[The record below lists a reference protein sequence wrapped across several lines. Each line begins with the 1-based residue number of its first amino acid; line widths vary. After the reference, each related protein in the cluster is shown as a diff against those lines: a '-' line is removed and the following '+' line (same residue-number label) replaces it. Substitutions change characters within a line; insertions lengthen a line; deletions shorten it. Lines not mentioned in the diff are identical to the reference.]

1 MPTPVAALEF
11 RKDGVSCYNYG
22 IHVLQQPILATSSER
37 VSYVSI
43 PGRSGSLTLLEDDND
58 WIADD
63 ISMSAMCV
71 VDDNNDDRFNTIAKW
86 LTGSTSKWEFASYP
100 DGYFVGRASGQFS
113 MSKVVRGNEHMT
125 FSLSLQCRPF
135 FYFNSGDTAVEINTG
150 STHRFNNPG
159 NIGSAP
165 LIKVYG
171 TGACTLMCG
180 NSTMLINDA
189 TSSSGFITI
198 DCEGELAYTGDPD
211 DQANYPL
218 SPASGRLSGD
228 WLRIPSGQSDFV
240 FSGENIT
247 KVAVTPRW
255 RNR

>member
-1 MPTPVAALEF
+1 MPTALSALEF
-11 RKDGVSCYNYG
+11 RKDGVSCFTYG
-22 IHVLQQPILATSSER
+22 ISVLQQPVLAASSER

-43 PGRSGSLTLLEDDND
+43 PGHSGSLTLLEDDND

-63 ISMSAMCV
+63 ISISAMCV
-71 VDDNNDDRFNTIAKW
+71 VDDNNDDRFNRIVSW
-86 LTGSTSKWEFASYP
+86 LTGTTSKWEFASYP
-100 DGYFVGRASGQFS
+100 NGYFIGRESGQFG

-125 FSLSLQCRPF
+125 FPLSLQCRPF
-135 FYFNSGDTAVEINTG
+135 FYFTSGDTAVEITSG
-150 STHRFNNPG
+150 QTYRFNNPG
-159 NIGSAP
+159 NLRSAP

-189 TSSSGFITI
+189 TSSSGFLTI
-198 DCEGELAYTGDPD
+198 DCEGELAYTGDVD
-211 DQANYPL
+211 NQALYPL

-228 WLRIPSGQSDFV
+228 WLRIPTGQSDFV

-247 KVAVTPRW
+247 KVVVTPRW